1 MHSTSAFSFKRL
13 WVAALILSLVLAGC
27 GSPAAEPP
35 PTAPPSPAPSPT
47 AHPTST
53 PPPSP
58 TPTLSPTP
66 SPTAPP
72 PTLTRTPTATL
83 TPIVFGEIR
92 SRQRVNVRKGPGV
105 DFSTF
110 ETLPS
115 GSEVQVIG
123 QNEDGT
129 WHSIKLDN
137 GDEGWVRA
145 DLLFIDRP
153 TPSPTAWA
161 TEDPVD
167 EAPMAEAPIV
177 DLESVYFT
185 ATALANGSAS
195 AENAAA
201 TATPPAADNSIEV
214 PTRPADI
221 PRSGVDVFAF
231 CDDSRHGIDPPP
243 PLAAGSTIEIYWAWY
258 ASTDAYLQQHID
270 NASHELRVNDVR
282 IANVDQF
289 RQPAITRGRNRILH
303 WYVPFGP
310 LEAGDYLIT
319 YRVAWRTAISDG
331 YESFGPGTDT
341 EFEEESCRFVAR

>member
-1 MHSTSAFSFKRL
+1 MRSAPAFPFNRL
-13 WVAALILSLVLAGC
+13 LIAALIASLMLAGC
-27 GSPAAEPP
+27 GSPAAEPT

-47 AHPTST
+47 APPTST

-58 TPTLSPTP
+58 TSTPSPAP

-72 PTLTRTPTATL
+72 PTLTPTPTATL

-129 WHSIKLDN
+129 WRSVKLDN

-145 DLLFIDRP
+145 DLLFINRP
-153 TPSPTAWA
+153 TPSPTAW
-161 TEDPVD
+161 TTDDPAD
-167 EAPMAEAPIV
+167 EPPIAEAAIV
-177 DLESVYFT
+177 DLESVYAT
-185 ATALANGSAS
+185 ATALASDSAS
-195 AENAAA
+195 DENTAPTAA
-201 TATPPAADNSIEV
+201 PPSADDSIEA
-214 PTRPADI
+214 PTRPANV

-231 CDDSRHGIDPPP
+231 CDDSRHGIDPPTR
-243 PLAAGSTIEIYWAWY
+243 LTAGSTIEIYWAWY

-270 NASHELRVNDVR
+270 NASHELRVNGLR
-282 IANVDQF
+282 ISNVDQF
-289 RQPAITRGRNRILH
+289 RQPAITRGRNRILY

-319 YRVAWRTAISDG
+319 YRVTWRTAISDG
-331 YESFGPGTDT
+331 YESFGPGADT
-341 EFEEESCRFVAR
+341 EFEEESCRFVVR